1 MSLNGKVIVGDPLI
15 GNYPAEID
23 ATDDGQSVDF
33 DGYGSLVVA
42 IQTIGGVGGTNPE
55 LDGKIQESPDGG
67 SWFDVEGATF
77 TRVVASNKSQA
88 IVFNR
93 TMRFLRH
100 KSRCG
105 RDKPHVRVDSLLHP
119 VGSHRVHLHEWRA
132 MRLREHKT
140 SVGVGSHRSP
150 TN

>member
-23 ATDDGQSVDF
+23 ATDDGASVDF

-93 TMRFLRH
+93 TMRYLRH
-100 KSRCG
+100 N
-105 RDKPHVRVDSLLHP
+105 RV
-119 VGSHRVHLHEWRA
+119 VAGI
-132 MRLREHKT
+132 
-140 SVGVGSHRSP
+140 SP
-150 TN
+150 TFVLTVSFIPLDPTECIYTNGERCVYGNTRRVLV